1 MIIEFG
7 KSRFE
12 KKDFMKGKKHIV
24 DTLFRGA
31 VVVFLFS
38 LISSCAN
45 MGMPEGGPKDEAPP
59 KVVESEPAN
68 FSTHFKAQKIIITF
82 DEYIVLKNLAQV
94 LIISPPL
101 PEKPDI
107 KLKGKKLYIEL
118 NNELADST
126 TYTLNFGD
134 AIVDNNEGNVMQNFQ
149 FVFATGDK
157 LDSLSISGKINN
169 AFTKLAEPE
178 VLIMVYSNLADTMPM
193 KVIPEYV
200 ARSLAD
206 GSFSINNM
214 RSATY
219 KLFALRDANNNY
231 LFDQPNE
238 AIAFLDTFLTPFTV
252 IKEHIDTIPRDT
264 LHLKSIPRDSL
275 KNTILPPDTLLK
287 DSIIRRSIIE
297 KYPNDIQLWLF
308 EEKFNKQYLKSSD
321 RKNKTDIKLAFNQ
334 PVDDPIKINFLLPD
348 TMAFIPE
355 YHENRDSLFL
365 WLTDSIDYNTDTI
378 RMEIAYIRKDS
389 LNEDY
394 LHRDTLKL
402 AFREKEKDTKKK
414 EKDTEDE
421 KPKGLQFSTLPRKN
435 SNLQKEKNFEMIFAE
450 PISAFDTSLIHIYT
464 TRDTNQVRMS
474 YSISKDST
482 QVRGYHIS
490 AQWEDDKRYEFV
502 ADDSAFV
509 SIWGNYTDSTAIP
522 FKLRPIEDYGNI
534 ILKLESFDG
543 HGLVQ
548 LIGEKESIL
557 EERKVKSEETVN
569 FKYLLPGSFKLK
581 FIFDRDG
588 NGKWDTG
595 KYTDKLQPEKTN
607 YYSGE
612 IKVRAN
618 WDLELDWDP
627 NIEGVPFKESEKE
640 RQAPVGGKRK

>member
-1 MIIEFG
+1 M
-7 KSRFE
+7 KR
-12 KKDFMKGKKHIV
+12 KKQISN
-24 DTLFRGA
+24 TLFRIGGI
-31 VVVFLFS
+31 VFLFS
-38 LISSCAN
+38 LLSSCAN
-45 MGMPEGGPKDEAPP
+45 MGMPEGGPKDETPP

-68 FSTHFKAQKIIITF
+68 FSTHFKSQKIIITF
-82 DEYIVLKNLAQV
+82 DEYIVLKNLTQK

-101 PEKPDI
+101 PEKPEI

-169 AFTKLAEPE
+169 AFTKLAESE
-178 VLIMVYSNLADTMPM
+178 VLVMVYSELADTMPM

-200 ARSLAD
+200 ARSLPN

-238 AIAFLDTFLTPFTV
+238 AIAYLDTFLTPFA
-252 IKEHIDTIPRDT
+252 ILKEHIDTIPRNTLPSDTISADT
-264 LHLKSIPRDSL
+264 LI
-275 KNTILPPDTLLK
+275 NTILPPDTLLK
-287 DSIIRRSIIE
+287 DSIVISTIVE
-297 KYPNDIQLWLF
+297 KYPSDIQLWLF

-321 RKNKTDIKLAFNQ
+321 RKNKALIKLAFNQ
-334 PVDDPIKINFLLPD
+334 AVEDSIKINFLSPD
-348 TMAFIPE
+348 TAAFIPE
-355 YHENRDSLFL
+355 YHENLDSLFL
-365 WLTDSIDYNTDTI
+365 WLTDSTDFNTDTI
-378 RMEIAYIRKDS
+378 RMEISYIRKDS
-389 LNEDY
+389 LDEDY
-394 LHRDTLKL
+394 LHCDTLKL
-402 AFREKEKDTKKK
+402 GFREKEKKKK

-421 KPKGLQFSTLPRKN
+421 KPKGLQFSTLPRIN

-450 PISAFDTSLIHIYT
+450 PISVFDTSLIQIYT
-464 TRDTNQVRMS
+464 TQDTNQVRMP
-474 YSISKDST
+474 YSISKDSAI
-482 QVRGYHIS
+482 VRGFHVS

-509 SIWGNYTDSTAIP
+509 SIWGNYTDSTAII
-522 FKLRPIEDYGNI
+522 FKTRPIEDYGNI

-543 HGLVQ
+543 PGIVQ

-557 EERKVKSEETVN
+557 DERKVKSEETVN
-569 FKYLLPGSFKLK
+569 FNYLMPGNFKLK
-581 FIFDRDG
+581 FIFDRNG

-595 KYTDKLQPEKTN
+595 KYLDKLQPEKTN
-607 YYSGE
+607 YFSGE
-612 IKVRAN
+612 VKVRAN

-627 NIEGVPFKESEKE
+627 NQEGLPFKEPEKE
-640 RQAPVGGKRK
+640 RQPSVGTKRK